1 MALGEFSFEIPYLAY
16 YLFQSLG
23 LGYSFLY
30 TAVFALV
37 FGLFDY
43 PTGGLA
49 DRFGRRRIY
58 ALGLVFVGIAG
69 SIITFIVGYW
79 WTIPTTGIIALA
91 AFIFAMIFM
100 PENWGAGER
109 EPYTKLLKGGAGW
122 ILGRKMLLFL
132 GLAETFFTEAPT
144 HIGKH

>member
-1 MALGEFSFEIPYLAY
+1 MHLYVMRLRVVTVYYMISALGEFAFEIPYLAY

-30 TAVFALV
+30 MAVFALV

-58 ALGLVFVGIAG
+58 ALGLVFVGISYLMVALY
-69 SIITFIVGYW
+69 TF
-79 WTIPTTGIIALA
+79 P
-91 AFIFAMIFM
+91 
-100 PENWGAGER
+100 
-109 EPYTKLLKGGAGW
+109 
-122 ILGRKMLLFL
+122 
-132 GLAETFFTEAPT
+132 
-144 HIGKH
+144 

>member
-1 MALGEFSFEIPYLAY
+1 MRLQVVTVYYMISALGEFSFEIPYLAY

-30 TAVFALV
+30 MAIFALV

-58 ALGLVFVGIAG
+58 ALGLVFVGISYLMVALY
-69 SIITFIVGYW
+69 TFPIVVVS
-79 WTIPTTGIIALA
+79 A
-91 AFIFAMIFM
+91 AFLAGF
-100 PENWGAGER
+100 GAALQSGSLE
-109 EPYTKLLKGGAGW
+109 AW
-122 ILGRKMLLFL
+122 ITDELRK
-132 GLAETFFTEAPT
+132 T
-144 HIGKH
+144 GKV